1 MRVPRARRTAGRGG
15 LLLPDALR
23 AGVGTRP
30 YVQAPQDS
38 PPGTEPRKEGRP
50 LGPPTGGDK
59 PRPYGA
65 KRSRRGQKGGGR
77 KCRPCTGCKMNF
89 GATPPLFRFP
99 LLREAGNPCCSRR
112 EKTGSPAR
120 TPGNRFTLFTH
131 FFRLSAQAAY
141 LSTLASQASLEASL
155 ARI

>member
-1 MRVPRARRTAGRGG
+1 MAARRRGQAPPLRATG
-15 LLLPDALR
+15 QLR

-30 YVQAPQDS
+30 YTQAPQGS
-38 PPGTEPRKEGRP
+38 PPGTEPRKQGRP
-50 LGPPTGGDK
+50 LWPPTGGDK
-59 PRPYGA
+59 LRPYGA
-65 KRSRRGQKGGGR
+65 KRSQRGQKGGGR
-77 KCRPCTGCKMNF
+77 KCRPCTGCKMHF

-131 FFRLSAQAAY
+131 FFRLSAQTAY
-141 LSTLASQASLEASL
+141 LATLASQASLEASL
-155 ARI
+155 ARM